1 MANQCEQ
8 LARLLRA
15 EGMVVEVVRT
25 NEPYNPSWV
34 GHLPFL
40 RALVRLMPFLLVVWR
55 GAGRAE
61 VIHVLANSGWAWHL
75 FAAPVIWTANL
86 RRKPVIVNYRGGKA
100 EEFLASAPRHVHV
113 ALHRAALRVTP
124 SPFLERVFRRFGLE
138 AEVIPNVID
147 LSRFVPNPRRE
158 FGAAPRLLVARHLEA
173 IYGVETV
180 LRSFAETRRRFP
192 GAVLTVAGDGPQRTR
207 LQKLAGELGIEKAV
221 RFVGRVDNADMPA
234 LYADSDLVLN
244 GSTVDN
250 MPISLLEA
258 FASGVPV
265 VSTSAGGIPDI
276 VQHDRTG
283 VLVPPGDFQAMASA
297 TLSLLTDPQRATRLA
312 DAAVAEANRYAWSQ
326 VRSRW
331 LDAYQRAVASAAS

>member
-1 MANQCEQ
+1 
-8 LARLLRA
+8 
-15 EGMVVEVVRT
+15 
-25 NEPYNPSWV
+25 
-34 GHLPFL
+34 
-40 RALVRLMPFLLVVWR
+40 
-55 GAGRAE
+55 
-61 VIHVLANSGWAWHL
+61 
-75 FAAPVIWTANL
+75 
-86 RRKPVIVNYRGGKA
+86 
-100 EEFLASAPRHVHV
+100 
-113 ALHRAALRVTP
+113 
-124 SPFLERVFRRFGLE
+124 
-138 AEVIPNVID
+138 
-147 LSRFVPNPRRE
+147 
-158 FGAAPRLLVARHLEA
+158 LVARHLEA